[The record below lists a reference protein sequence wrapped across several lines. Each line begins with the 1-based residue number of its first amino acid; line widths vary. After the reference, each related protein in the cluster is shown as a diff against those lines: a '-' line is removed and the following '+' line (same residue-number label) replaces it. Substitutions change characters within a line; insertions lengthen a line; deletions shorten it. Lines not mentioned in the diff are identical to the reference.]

1 VVAKAEKR
9 FLLKH
14 DVLLL
19 EQVLVQ
25 ALITAG
31 WQSSLMSRHKIT
43 TRPMAKA
50 INNGG
55 IAFDGIFSA
64 ILTWDDHPDR
74 IDVLA
79 VVSESRSNE
88 AVMAACFDLCNV
100 IVAAIPETCFLG
112 AGGNSRH
119 S

>member
-1 VVAKAEKR
+1 VAKAEKR

-19 EQVLVQ
+19 EHVLVRS
-25 ALITAG
+25 LIAAG
-31 WQSSLMSRHKIT
+31 WPSSLMSRHKIT

-50 INNGG
+50 INDGG
-55 IAFDGIFSA
+55 VALDGIFSA
-64 ILTWDDHPDR
+64 ILTWDDYQDR

-79 VVSESRSNE
+79 VVSESRSHE
-88 AVMAACFDLCNV
+88 AVMAACTDLCNI

-112 AGGNSRH
+112 AGGNSKH

>member
-1 VVAKAEKR
+1 MAKAEKR

-14 DVLLL
+14 DVTSL

-25 ALITAG
+25 SLVAAG

-50 INNGG
+50 IDDGG
-55 IAFDGIFSA
+55 VALHGIFSA
-64 ILTWDDHPDR
+64 ILTWDEHQDR

-88 AVMAACFDLCNV
+88 AIMTACTDLCNI
-100 IVAAIPETCFLG
+100 IVAAIPDRCFLG
-112 AGGNSRH
+112 AGGNSKH